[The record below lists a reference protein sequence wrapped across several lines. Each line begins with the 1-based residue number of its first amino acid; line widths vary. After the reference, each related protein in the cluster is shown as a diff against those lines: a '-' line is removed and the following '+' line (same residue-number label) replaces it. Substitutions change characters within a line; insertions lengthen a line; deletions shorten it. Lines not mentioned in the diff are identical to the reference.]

1 MAATM
6 RFHTA
11 YPSTS
16 PFSAATSVR
25 AQTPRLWDAYNNLF
39 KDAKYI
45 DLTHAFEPVQAIWP
59 GFGNAKFK
67 AARAGAKIE
76 GYVDVGQE
84 YTYEQYGFVAC
95 ASSNLGPA
103 D

>member
-16 PFSAATSVR
+16 LFSAATSVR
-25 AQTPRLWDAYNNLF
+25 TQAPYLWDAYNNLF

-45 DLTHAFEPVQAIWP
+45 DLTHAFEPVRSGRYSPSFGVAHGSIEAIL
-59 GFGNAKFK
+59 NAL
-67 AARAGAKIE
+67 
-76 GYVDVGQE
+76 DM
-84 YTYEQYGFVAC
+84 
-95 ASSNLGPA
+95 
-103 D
+103 